1 VSWDFVS
8 LGCCVLCL
16 LRLFCGSWVFIFIF
30 IFLVLASLFFVL
42 FGVIVYT
49 SSVL

>member
-8 LGCCVLCL
+8 LGCWVLCL
-16 LRLFCGSWVFIFIF
+16 LRLFCGSWVFFF
-30 IFLVLASLFFVL
+30 FLVLASLFFVL

>member
-1 VSWDFVS
+1 VG
-8 LGCCVLCL
+8 LG
-16 LRLFCGSWVFIFIF
+16 LFFF
-30 IFLVLASLFFVL
+30 FLVLASLFFVL